1 MVEYVCQR
9 CNKKFNKRSNYNA
22 HINRKVICLD
32 VNKNN
37 NIINSNN
44 QDDIINE
51 KNIKNNENTF
61 CIQLNT
67 FDYQADTF
75 DYKNDEL
82 KLALNTFDYEANT
95 SEHVKSKRIPQIINN
110 DIFMNNEIDNK
121 KIVKKYK
128 CKYCDKE
135 ITTNSNLHKHE
146 KICKIKNDKI
156 KKIEE
161 ENAELKKKLEENEK
175 LNNKQLVELKPKGQ
189 VAKYIVENYKDAPP
203 LRYDG
208 YKLSEEDIRTMMHC
222 GAVKGLCAIIE
233 KIYICGILAKDRSL
247 WCTDMSR
254 VKYYI
259 RMASKNGSKWILEQY
274 GLTVITPCIKDILNQ
289 TMAYFLAKYGHQRNK
304 SNEELFNMNQM
315 NILIQELNASDTD
328 KKVMQEIASKCTV
341 DAYYEVDEN
350 VINDMKKYN
359 NLIDSGDS
367 EDEEND

>member
-1 MVEYVCQR
+1 MVEYICDK
-9 CNKKFNKRSNYNA
+9 CNKKFDRISNLKA
-22 HINRKVICLD
+22 HQNRKKQCKAIIES
-32 VNKNN
+32 NEIQEN
-37 NIINSNN
+37 NIILTKRPPKKSQDVKKVQVINN
-44 QDDIINE
+44 PIVFFQ
-51 KNIKNNENTF
+51 NNEYEEYINK
-61 CIQLNT
+61 CEYCGNN
-67 FDYQADTF
+67 
-75 DYKNDEL
+75 YKQKQHL
-82 KLALNTFDYEANT
+82 SRHL
-95 SEHVKSKRIPQIINN
+95 
-110 DIFMNNEIDNK
+110 
-121 KIVKKYK
+121 
-128 CKYCDKE
+128 
-135 ITTNSNLHKHE
+135 

-175 LNNKQLVELKPKGQ
+175 SNNKQLVELKPKGQ

-359 NLIDSGDS
+359 NLIDNGDS
-367 EDEEND
+367 EDEIEE

>member
-1 MVEYVCQR
+1 MVLYICNR
-9 CNKKFNKRSNYNA
+9 CKKQFNHLGNYNA
-22 HINRKVICLD
+22 HINRKKTCQD

-128 CKYCDKE
+128 CEYCKKVYNRKD
-135 ITTNSNLHKHE
+135 NLHAHFK
-146 KICKIKNDKI
+146 KCKVKNDKI
-156 KKIEE
+156 KKMEE
-161 ENAELKKKLEENEK
+161 ENAELKKKIEENEK
-175 LNNKQLVELKPKGQ
+175 LNKKQLVELKPNGQ

-203 LRYDG
+203 VRYDN
-208 YKLSEEDIRTMMHC
+208 YKLSEEDIQTMMHC
-222 GAVKGLCAIIE
+222 DTINGLCEIIDSPKNILNDFEEIQHICQYCNKIYKHKYHLVRHMKTCKKKNIEDENGKLQKIEKDMMELKKNIEEYKDTNIVRLMNLRNKIDDNTAHIIE
-233 KIYICGILAKDRSL
+233 L
-247 WCTDMSR
+247 
-254 VKYYI
+254 
-259 RMASKNGSKWILEQY
+259 KN
-274 GLTVITPCIKDILNQ
+274 
-289 TMAYFLAKYGHQRNK
+289 
-304 SNEELFNMNQM
+304 LFNKIMNY
-315 NILIQELNASDTD
+315 L
-328 KKVMQEIASKCTV
+328 
-341 DAYYEVDEN
+341 
-350 VINDMKKYN
+350 
-359 NLIDSGDS
+359 
-367 EDEEND
+367 EENTINNSFDINKFM